1 MKEEHEPLRTLRAA
15 ARALLLLAMLG
26 LPCAAQAEEASGAVR
41 DNGDSSESVAEPLL
55 PESLFPES
63 LRPQNLLPE
72 SLFSSESLFGR
83 LSERVRF
90 SGFARLVGGYLAE
103 GDASYQGY
111 DNAIG
116 YDQHSLFALQT
127 DVALTRTFSF
137 TTQLMAHASEDRD
150 TGLEWAYLT
159 WRPSNSWNFKAGKLR
174 TPFLFHSDTLDLG
187 YAYPW
192 IIPPQ
197 QVYTPYLFPN
207 FTGLGAAYQFNIWDW
222 DIEAEAYWGRIDN
235 FVVKD
240 EFAADTEVSNPRGL
254 ILDAWRGNLRLR
266 ASYHLSDTELK
277 LPQAARIGRVSNN
290 LVRELR
296 ERGFN
301 RSADSLRAKSSTTF
315 TQLAVSYDALDYFLK
330 AEYTRLRRTNAS
342 AVPEFDSYYL
352 SGGYTFH
359 PFNLPITAHATF
371 ASISTKGRDRPVED
385 EIECSPGGLFG
396 GLPGGLPGSLPLP
409 APSPNCFYRVLYREA
424 FNYIRD
430 ANSPLDDDL
439 RSLSVGLRWDV
450 NPAVALKAEWVH
462 LRGAREQRGFFT
474 IDPMGDF
481 DRKANLFLLGLEWVF

>member
-1 MKEEHEPLRTLRAA
+1 MPEKHELLNTLRAT
-15 ARALLLLAMLG
+15 ARAVLVLVALG
-26 LPCAAQAEEASGAVR
+26 LFCVAQAEEADGAAR
-41 DNGDSSESVAEPLL
+41 ANGDSSEPAAEFLL
-55 PESLFPES
+55 IKD
-63 LRPQNLLPE
+63 
-72 SLFSSESLFGR
+72 LFSDESLFGR
-83 LSERVRF
+83 LAERVHF
-90 SGFARLVGGYLAE
+90 SGFARVVGGALDAE
-103 GDASYQGY
+103 DASYLGY
-111 DNAIG
+111 ENSISFR
-116 YDQHSLFALQT
+116 QHSLFALQT
-127 DVALTRTFSF
+127 DVDLTETFSF
-137 TTQLMAHASEDRD
+137 TTQLMAHASEDKE

-159 WRPSNSWNFKAGKLR
+159 WRPSNRWNFKAGRLR
-174 TPFLFHSDTLDLG
+174 TPFYFYSDTLDLG
-187 YAYPW
+187 FAYPW

-207 FTGLGAAYQFNIWDW
+207 FTGLGGAYQFNIRDW

-240 EFAADTEVSNPRGL
+240 EYAADTEVSNPRGL

-277 LPQAARIGRVSNN
+277 LPQAGFLGRVSDN
-290 LVRELR
+290 LVAELR
-296 ERGFN
+296 EQGFN

-315 TQLAVSYDALDYFLK
+315 TQLAISYDALDYFLK

-352 SGGYTFH
+352 SGGYTFY

-371 ASISTKGRDRPVED
+371 ARIRTKGRDRPVED

-396 GLPGGLPGSLPLP
+396 GSPGGLPLP
-409 APSPNCFYRVLYREA
+409 APSPNCFYRALYLEA
-424 FNYIRD
+424 FDYIRS

-450 NPAVALKAEWVH
+450 NPSVALKAEWVH

-474 IDPMGDF
+474 IDPTADF
-481 DRKANLFLLGLEWVF
+481 DRRANLFLLGLEWVF